1 MYDCSRWYALEH
13 LPRILRVQNFSG
25 WLIRYHWVPLTLLGF
40 VLPAVGGRPLVPW
53 GIFLRVTLGLHAI
66 SGSSTLQPICGDSA
80 QNLLAPA
87 HYFALREAVTRTE
100 LTRRKSSAL
109 RCFQRGGNGMAM
121 QFTALPRQLASDLS
135 KGRQVIAVDLQAP
148 WTHHRHRPPYKLS
161 GNGGLH
167 DRADSLF
174 SKSRKADVV
183 GYAVGGEVASRSQ
196 NELFCTVFAKGNERI
211 YSWLQRQVDRQTRW
225 PTCITGRAWQ
235 DKVVRGH
242 CRMFTRIHR
251 GGSPSRKESPSSGP
265 ASMACL
271 RVGQLLQHATV

>member
-13 LPRILRVQNFSG
+13 LPRILRVQNFPG

-66 SGSSTLQPICGDSA
+66 SGSSTLQPICGDPA

-121 QFTALPRQLASDLS
+121 QFNRSSPPAGLGPFEGPTGDCGRSAGPMDAPQTSTAL
-135 KGRQVIAVDLQAP
+135 
-148 WTHHRHRPPYKLS
+148 
-161 GNGGLH
+161 
-167 DRADSLF
+167 
-174 SKSRKADVV
+174 
-183 GYAVGGEVASRSQ
+183 
-196 NELFCTVFAKGNERI
+196 
-211 YSWLQRQVDRQTRW
+211 
-225 PTCITGRAWQ
+225 
-235 DKVVRGH
+235 
-242 CRMFTRIHR
+242 
-251 GGSPSRKESPSSGP
+251 
-265 ASMACL
+265 
-271 RVGQLLQHATV
+271 